1 MPAARTTPKDV
12 LIRVPKVEPYS
23 NSYLPPS
30 VRAKEEAK
38 KLAAT
43 AATAAA
49 AAAAAATTTTTTTT
63 TTTSAEGTG
72 QVGTSAAAG
81 GATTSAPSTAAP
93 LDAAAALATPS
104 AAAPP
109 LASTDTAGAAST
121 STDQPSTAAAE
132 GEKEKDRSERGN
144 SPTLPF
150 LSVEREEDQTVQL
163 SKAAT
168 SSAAWNSL
176 LVWARRQRGAQWD
189 ASTALWQVGKYSK
202 EYYTFCE
209 DPATKDRSKQPG
221 DPKEREDAKE
231 TLTATAAAKA
241 TGQEDQDKGPTKV
254 SSRNK
259 GEDAGAAGGSPPV
272 APLGRTVRLVRRP

>member
-38 KLAAT
+38 KLAS
-43 AATAAA
+43 
-49 AAAAAATTTTTTTT
+49 AAAATTITTTTTT
-63 TTTSAEGTG
+63 SSAEGTG
-72 QVGTSAAAG
+72 QVGTSVAAG
-81 GATTSAPSTAAP
+81 GATTDASTSAPSTAAP

-109 LASTDTAGAAST
+109 LASTDTAGAPST

-150 LSVEREEDQTVQL
+150 LSVERQEDETVQL
-163 SKAAT
+163 CKAAT

-176 LVWARRQRGAQWD
+176 LLWARRQRGAQWD
-189 ASTALWQVGKYSK
+189 ASTALWQVNKYSK
-202 EYYTFCE
+202 EYYTFCQ
-209 DPATKDRSKQPG
+209 DPATKDPSKQPAH
-221 DPKEREDAKE
+221 PKEGEKAKH
-231 TLTATAAAKA
+231 TLTATAPA
-241 TGQEDQDKGPTKV
+241 T
-254 SSRNK
+254 
-259 GEDAGAAGGSPPV
+259 
-272 APLGRTVRLVRRP
+272 APER

>member
-38 KLAAT
+38 KLAA
-43 AATAAA
+43 AAA
-49 AAAAAATTTTTTTT
+49 ATT

-81 GATTSAPSTAAP
+81 GATTSASTSAPSTAAP

-221 DPKEREDAKE
+221 DPKEGEEAKE
-231 TLTATAAAKA
+231 TLTAIAAATATAAAKA
-241 TGQEDQDKGPTKV
+241 AGQEDLDKGPTKV

>member
-38 KLAAT
+38 KLAA
-43 AATAAA
+43 AAA
-49 AAAAAATTTTTTTT
+49 AA

-81 GATTSAPSTAAP
+81 GATTSASTSASSTAAP
-93 LDAAAALATPS
+93 LDATAALATPS

-109 LASTDTAGAAST
+109 LASTDTAGAPWQPT
-121 STDQPSTAAAE
+121 NQPSTAAAE
-132 GEKEKDRSERGN
+132 GEKEKDPSERGN

-150 LSVEREEDQTVQL
+150 LSVERQEDETVQL

-176 LVWARRQRGAQWD
+176 LLWARRQRGAQWD
-189 ASTALWQVGKYSK
+189 SSTALWQVNKYSK
-202 EYYTFCE
+202 EYYTFCQ
-209 DPATKDRSKQPG
+209 DPATKDPSKQPA
-221 DPKEREDAKE
+221 DPNEQEKAKH
-231 TLTATAAAKA
+231 TLTATA
-241 TGQEDQDKGPTKV
+241 TEQEDQDKGPTKV

-259 GEDAGAAGGSPPV
+259 GEDAGAAGGSPPI
-272 APLGRTVRLVRRP
+272 APLGRTVRLLRRP

>member
-30 VRAKEEAK
+30 VRAKEEAE
-38 KLAAT
+38 KL
-43 AATAAA
+43 
-49 AAAAAATTTTTTTT
+49 AAAAAATTTTTTTK

-81 GATTSAPSTAAP
+81 GATTDASTSAPSTAAP

-104 AAAPP
+104 AATPP
-109 LASTDTAGAAST
+109 LASTDTAGAPST

-221 DPKEREDAKE
+221 DPKEGEGAKE
-231 TLTATAAAKA
+231 TLTATAAATA
-241 TGQEDQDKGPTKV
+241 AGQEDQDKGPTRV